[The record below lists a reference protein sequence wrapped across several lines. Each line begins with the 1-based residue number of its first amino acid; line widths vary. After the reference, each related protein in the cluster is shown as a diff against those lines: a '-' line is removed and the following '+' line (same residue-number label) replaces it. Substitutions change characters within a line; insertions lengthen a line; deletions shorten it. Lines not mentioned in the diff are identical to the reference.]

1 MAVAVERSALLIAVL
16 LGVARSGAAY
26 LPVNPAYPAARTA
39 LLLAEAR
46 PVLVVTTATVAGG
59 LPAGGPPRAMLD
71 DPGAV
76 TAVAGSEPAL
86 VADAGL
92 RGEHPAYVMYTSGST
107 GAPKGVV
114 VTQRALVNFL
124 AAMGPVAEVSA
135 ADRVLALT
143 TVGFDIAALELFAP
157 LVCGAAVVM
166 ATGAVPGDAAALA
179 RLAGVSGVSVVQAT
193 PSMWQALVAAGPAVL
208 GRVRM
213 LAGGEELPAGLAAQ
227 MLDCGGGLVN
237 LYGPTETTIW
247 SAAWRADGR
256 DAVVPIGRPV
266 ANTAVF
272 VLDAGLGLVPAGVTG
287 ELYIAGA
294 GLARGY
300 LNRAG
305 LTAERFVAC
314 PFGVAGARM
323 YRTGDLAR
331 WTPGAELEFRGRA
344 DGQVKVRGFRIETG
358 EVEAVLAGHP
368 SVGQAAVI
376 AREDRPGTLRLVG
389 YVVPAAGR
397 VADAGVLR
405 GHVARVL
412 PDYMVPAAV
421 VSLGVLPMTANGKL
435 DRAALPAPDFSAAA
449 GGQAPRTA
457 AEELICGLFAEVL
470 AVSSAGP
477 DDSFFA
483 LGGDSL
489 LAMRL
494 IARVRG
500 VLDAEVSIRDLFA
513 DPTPAGLV
521 AAALGGTRP
530 RPPVVAVVPRPPVV
544 PLSFAQSRMWFLNQ
558 MGGAEAAYNM
568 TMALRLDGDLD
579 TAALEAALG
588 DVAGRHEVLRTV
600 FPAAGG
606 EPFQQITGMGELGW
620 RLPAVEVAEA
630 DLAGVLAAEA
640 GHSFDL
646 LADIPWRARLLV
658 VSASVHVLVLVVHH
672 VAADGWSVGP
682 LARDLGQAYAARR
695 EGRVPGWAPLR
706 VQYADYA
713 LWQRELL
720 GSAEDP
726 GSLLC
731 EQVGYWRGVL
741 AGAPEE
747 LVLPVDRPRPVVA
760 SHRGHV
766 AGLMVDAG
774 LHERLAGL
782 ARVQGVTLFMVVQ
795 AAVAVLLSRLGAGT
809 DVPVGTAAAGRPDV
823 ALEDLVGFFVNALVL
838 RTDVSGDPSFAEV
851 LGRVREAGLGA
862 LAHQDV
868 PFERLVEELAPAR
881 SLARHPLFQVML
893 TMQNMAAPVV
903 ELAGLRVAG
912 VGAGAPWSRFDVEFT
927 VAEVERGRPGGLVV
941 RVVVAA
947 DLFDARGGGAVR
959 GAAGAGAGAG
969 GGGPAGRGARDRCAV
984 GGRAAAAF
992 GRVERHRDPGTG

>member
-1 MAVAVERSALLIAVL
+1 M
-16 LGVARSGAAY
+16 
-26 LPVNPAYPAARTA
+26 
-39 LLLAEAR
+39 
-46 PVLVVTTATVAGG
+46 
-59 LPAGGPPRAMLD
+59 
-71 DPGAV
+71 
-76 TAVAGSEPAL
+76 
-86 VADAGL
+86 
-92 RGEHPAYVMYTSGST
+92 
-107 GAPKGVV
+107 
-114 VTQRALVNFL
+114 
-124 AAMGPVAEVSA
+124 
-135 ADRVLALT
+135 
-143 TVGFDIAALELFAP
+143 
-157 LVCGAAVVM
+157 
-166 ATGAVPGDAAALA
+166 
-179 RLAGVSGVSVVQAT
+179 
-193 PSMWQALVAAGPAVL
+193 
-208 GRVRM
+208 
-213 LAGGEELPAGLAAQ
+213 
-227 MLDCGGGLVN
+227 
-237 LYGPTETTIW
+237 
-247 SAAWRADGR
+247 
-256 DAVVPIGRPV
+256 
-266 ANTAVF
+266 
-272 VLDAGLGLVPAGVTG
+272 GLVPAGVTG

-947 DLFDARGGGAVR
+947 DLFDAPAAGQFAGRLVRVLEQVAADPLVAVR
-959 GAAGAGAGAG
+959 GIDVLSAAERRLLLGEWNDTATPAPAEGVMVAGLVAAQAGRTPDAVAVACGDEMWTFRVLEERAGRLAGYLAAAGARAESVVGLCLPRGAQMVAAVLAVWKAGAAFVPLDPAYPAARLAFMLADSQVTLVAG
-969 GGGPAGRGARDRCAV
+969 SAEVLDELPAGRFRTVAV
-984 GGRAAAAF
+984 DDPLVAAPAQRRRQLRR
-992 GRVERHRDPGTG
+992 GPGSWRT